1 MPDPNAPNEHTR
13 KSPPRAEPTDAP
25 TGAWAA
31 PADRAQPELAVPVR
45 VGRFVVKAVLGTGTY
60 GRVLLALDSE
70 MGRQVAI
77 KQPFGEGL
85 KPEYRADFLKE
96 ARAAAVI
103 DQHANV
109 CPVYHI
115 DTDGGLPYIV
125 MRFVPGG
132 TLKAIMER
140 RGAFP
145 AREAAAVAAQL
156 ARGLAAA
163 HAKGVIHR
171 DLKPANVLFDP
182 GNGTYLLTDFGLARL
197 ASNAATATLGRG
209 AHGTPFYMPPEQ
221 WGGREFGPVTPLAD
235 VYSLGVILY
244 ELLVGAPPF
253 SGGPFELMTQHCTDE
268 PIPPSIHRPQI
279 DPRIEALCLKALKKR
294 PAERFRSAREFAEE
308 LDAYSDGSLP
318 LGEEIV
324 SPPPP
329 PPQKPKPPEAG
340 ASTRQLP
347 DATMVSKEV
356 VRCPK
361 CKARLEIPLGRTQ
374 PVKCPMCEV
383 TFAVEAGRRTEA
395 RASQP
400 DAVLVDEPE
409 APREIPRA
417 QPVEPKPK
425 PKAKRPP
432 REAQPEPEREE
443 RPRSRKLYGCLFVLA
458 LLGAAGGAVAVY
470 WDDIETWSRQYR
482 PKPVE
487 FQPLATVQP
496 GADQARAFALV
507 PLENGKHLLLTNSDD
522 RDALAVGWDETG
534 RKAHTFRKPAGT
546 ELDATRLR
554 FRASST
560 ELVAF
565 GRDRADKAHT
575 SLWVYPIRERDE
587 PEDVSPRAV
596 GLPRHIWDV
605 NADRSRALLP
615 PGEKSVALL
624 NLNSG
629 GAQATLSAG
638 GPIIRAVAFAPNG
651 DSVVGLCDES
661 QLRVWNALTGS
672 QVGNPVRLAVR
683 PDWGVGEVGELS
695 FDPEFARV
703 TVTTD
708 SRVGVWDLRTG
719 AVIQPMKP
727 RSLGEPMRD
736 KYRARKETAGP
747 GTFSVFHDDF
757 RLRAGKLEVPEG
769 GEVSSWA
776 ASADGTTMAASVRR
790 KVFVWRAKYTP

>member
-1 MPDPNAPNEHTR
+1 MPDPNAPDERTR
-13 KSPPRAEPTDAP
+13 KSPPRAEPP
-25 TGAWAA
+25 AA
-31 PADRAQPELAVPVR
+31 PAELAVPAR

-60 GRVLLALDSE
+60 GRVLFALDSE

-145 AREAAAVAAQL
+145 AREAAAVAAQI

-209 AHGTPFYMPPEQ
+209 AHGTPYYMPPEQ

-244 ELLVGAPPF
+244 ELLVGEPPF

-268 PIPPSIHRPQI
+268 PIPPSIHRPQV
-279 DPRIEALCLKALKKR
+279 DSHVEALCLKALQKR
-294 PAERFRSAREFAEE
+294 PADRFHSAREFADA
-308 LDAYSDGSLP
+308 LDEYLGASVGALP
-318 LGEEIV
+318 MGEEV
-324 SPPPP
+324 PEPPPP
-329 PPQKPKPPEAG
+329 PAPPKPKPPVAG

-347 DATMVSKEV
+347 DATVVSKEV

-361 CKARLEIPLGRTQ
+361 CRARLEIPLGRTQ

-383 TFAVEAGRRTEA
+383 TFAVEAGRRAEA

-400 DAVLVDEPE
+400 EAVVVDEPD
-409 APREIPRA
+409 APREVPRA
-417 QPVEPKPK
+417 RPVEPKPK
-425 PKAKRPP
+425 PKQMA
-432 REAQPEPEREE
+432 REE

-470 WDDIETWSRQYR
+470 WDDIELWSRQYR

-496 GADQARAFALV
+496 GADQARTFALV

-522 RDALAVGWDETG
+522 RDALAVVWDATG

-546 ELDATRLR
+546 DLDATRLR

-565 GRDRADKAHT
+565 GRDGADKAHI
-575 SLWVYPIRERDE
+575 SLWVYPLRARDDPDE
-587 PEDVSPRAV
+587 VSPRAI

-605 NADRSRALLP
+605 NADHDRALLP

-629 GAQATLSAG
+629 GTQATLSAG

-651 DSVVGLCDES
+651 ESVVGLCDES
-661 QLRVWNALTGS
+661 QMRVWNALTGS

-683 PDWGVGEVGELS
+683 PDWGVGEVGELG
-695 FDPEFARV
+695 FDPEFTRV
-703 TVTTD
+703 TVTTE
-708 SRVGVWDLRTG
+708 SRAGVWDLRTG

-736 KYRARKETAGP
+736 KYRVRKETAGP

-776 ASADGTTMAASVRR
+776 VSADGTTMAASVRR
-790 KVFVWRAKYTP
+790 KVFVWRAKYAP

>member
-13 KSPPRAEPTDAP
+13 KSPPRPEAS
-25 TGAWAA
+25 
-31 PADRAQPELAVPVR
+31 ADRARPELAVPAR

-145 AREAAAVAAQL
+145 AREAAAVAAQI
-156 ARGLAAA
+156 ARGLVAA

-197 ASNAATATLGRG
+197 ASNPATATLGRG

-221 WGGREFGPVTPLAD
+221 WGSREFGPVTPLAD

-244 ELLVGAPPF
+244 EMLVGEPPF
-253 SGGPFELMTQHCTDE
+253 SGGPFELMTQHCTDD

-308 LDAYSDGSLP
+308 FEAYSDGALP
-318 LGEEIV
+318 MGEEI
-324 SPPPP
+324 SPLAPP
-329 PPQKPKPPEAG
+329 PPQKPPKPKPPAAG
-340 ASTRQLP
+340 ASTRPLP
-347 DATMVSKEV
+347 DATIVSKEV

-361 CKARLEIPLGRTQ
+361 CRARLEIPLGRTQ
-374 PVKCPMCEV
+374 PVKCPMCEI
-383 TFAVEAGRRTEA
+383 TFAVEAGRRAEA

-400 DAVLVDEPE
+400 DAVLIDEPE
-409 APREIPRA
+409 APP
-417 QPVEPKPK
+417 EPAPK
-425 PKAKRPP
+425 PKAKPKAKP
-432 REAQPEPEREE
+432 KKPAPEPNPEREE

-470 WDDIETWSRQYR
+470 WDDIELWSRQYR

-496 GADQARAFALV
+496 GADQTRAFALV
-507 PLENGKHLLLTNSDD
+507 PLETGKYLLLTNSDD
-522 RDALAVGWDETG
+522 RDALAVGWDESG
-534 RKAHTFRKPAGT
+534 RKAHTFRKPVGT
-546 ELDATRLR
+546 DLDATRLR

-565 GRDRADKAHT
+565 GRDAADKAHV
-575 SLWVYPIRERDE
+575 SLWVYPLRERDE
-587 PEDVSPRAV
+587 PDAVSPRAV
-596 GLPRHIWDV
+596 SLPRHIWDV

-624 NLNSG
+624 NLNG
-629 GAQATLSAG
+629 GGTQATLSAG
-638 GPIIRAVAFAPNG
+638 GPKIRAIAFAPNG
-651 DSVVGLCDES
+651 ESVVGLCDES

-683 PDWGVGEVGELS
+683 PDWGLGEVGKLS
-695 FDPEFARV
+695 FDPEFTHV
-703 TVTTD
+703 TVTTE

-727 RSLGEPMRD
+727 RAAGEPMRD
-736 KYRARKETAGP
+736 KYRVRKETAGP

-776 ASADGTTMAASVRR
+776 VSADGTTMAASVRR
-790 KVFVWRAKYTP
+790 KVFVWRAKYAP

>member
-13 KSPPRAEPTDAP
+13 KSPPRPEPAP
-25 TGAWAA
+25 PA
-31 PADRAQPELAVPVR
+31 ADRAQPELAVPAR

-85 KPEYRADFLKE
+85 KPEYRADFVKE

-132 TLKAIMER
+132 TLKAVAER

-145 AREAAAVAAQL
+145 PREAAAVAAQI

-182 GNGTYLLTDFGLARL
+182 ANGTYLLTDFGLARL

-209 AHGTPFYMPPEQ
+209 APGTPFYMPPEQ

-253 SGGPFELMTQHCTDE
+253 SGGPFELMTQHCTE
-268 PIPPSIHRPQI
+268 NPIAPSIHRPQV
-279 DPRIEALCLKALKKR
+279 DARIEALCLKALKKR
-294 PAERFRSAREFAEE
+294 PADRFRSAREFAEALE
-308 LDAYSDGSLP
+308 AYAGGSVEALP
-318 LGEEIV
+318 LGEEL
-324 SPPPP
+324 PPPP
-329 PPQKPKPPEAG
+329 PPKPKPPVAG

-347 DATMVSKEV
+347 DATVVSKEV

-361 CKARLEIPLGRTQ
+361 CRARLEIPLGRTQ
-374 PVKCPMCEV
+374 PLMCPMCEI
-383 TFAVEAGRRTEA
+383 TFAVEAGRRAEA
-395 RASQP
+395 RAAEP
-400 DAVLVDEPE
+400 EPVVIDEPE
-409 APREIPRA
+409 AP
-417 QPVEPKPK
+417 QPAPKPK
-425 PKAKRPP
+425 PKPKPKNDAPP
-432 REAQPEPEREE
+432 APA
-443 RPRSRKLYGCLFVLA
+443 PRGSRKLYGCLFVLA
-458 LLGAAGGAVAVY
+458 LLGAAGGAGAFY
-470 WDDIETWSRQYR
+470 WDDIELWSRQYR

-496 GADQARAFALV
+496 GADQARAYALV
-507 PLENGKHLLLTNSDD
+507 PLDGGKHLLLTNSDD
-522 RDALAVGWDETG
+522 RDALAVGWDATG

-546 ELDATRLR
+546 DLDASRLR

-565 GRDRADKAHT
+565 GRDAADKAHA
-575 SLWVYPIRERDE
+575 SLWVYPLRARDDADE
-587 PEDVSPRAV
+587 VSPRAV
-596 GLPRHIWDV
+596 SLPRHIWDV
-605 NADRSRALLP
+605 NAERSRALVP
-615 PGEKSVALL
+615 PGEKSAALL
-624 NLNSG
+624 NLYTG
-629 GAQATLSAG
+629 GTQAALSAG
-638 GPIIRAVAFAPNG
+638 GPTIRALAFAPNG
-651 DSVVGLCDES
+651 ESVVGLCDES
-661 QLRVWNALTGS
+661 QLRVWSANTGS
-672 QVGNPVRLAVR
+672 AIGTPVRLAVR

-695 FDPEFARV
+695 FDPDFTRV
-703 TVTTD
+703 TVTTE
-708 SRVGVWDLRTG
+708 SRAGVWDVRTG
-719 AVIQPMKP
+719 AVLQAMKP
-727 RSLGEPMRD
+727 RSAGEPLRD
-736 KYRARKETAGP
+736 KYRVRKETAGA

-757 RLRAGKLEVPEG
+757 RLRAGKLELPEG
-769 GEVSSWA
+769 GEVSSWVV
-776 ASADGTTMAASVRR
+776 SADGGTLAASVRR
-790 KVFVWRAKYTP
+790 NVFVRRVQYAP